1 MYLSFMKYNIVIYD
15 DNASRRESLQ
25 MLLESYEHLSV
36 IGNFANCHNLK
47 EQMAQLNPHVVL
59 MDIQMPGISGIEAVQ
74 IINKNYPN
82 VRVIMQTVFED
93 EEKIFD
99 ALRFGAGGY
108 ILKKDNPEKII
119 SAIEDIMNG
128 GAPMTPVIAN
138 KVLQYFRQKSS
149 PESHDYGLTDREKM
163 VLKALVE
170 GKSYKMIAE
179 IMNISYHTVNSHV
192 RKIYE
197 KLQVHS
203 AGEAVNKALTQNIV

>member
-1 MYLSFMKYNIVIYD
+1 MAHKIIIYD
-15 DNASRRESLQ
+15 DNDSRRESLE
-25 MLLESYEHLSV
+25 MLLESYDHLNV
-36 IGNFANCHNLK
+36 IGNFSHCNEIETQLK
-47 EQMAQLNPHVVL
+47 VLAPDVIL

-74 IINKNYPN
+74 IINKISPSIKI
-82 VRVIMQTVFED
+82 IMQTVFED

-108 ILKKDNPEKII
+108 ILKKDSPEKII
-119 SAIEDIMNG
+119 SAIDDIMTG

-138 KVLQYFRQKSS
+138 KVLQFFRSDS
-149 PESHDYGLTDREKM
+149 NSGGIDYGLTDREKM

-192 RKIYE
+192 RKIYD

-203 AGEAVNKALTQNIV
+203 AGEAVNKALTQNIL